1 MEEKIKEYIQENTDI
16 LNNKMEKLLKNINK
30 DLREYHIDYM
40 RTIINEMK
48 NISNDIDDINLLIEK
63 NDRNKMNK
71 LEEKIIDYNHREKI
85 VKKMTPIMILYSMS
99 EKMNNGKYIG
109 CDLCDKKFKGD
120 KFMKRYKQHFKDKH
134 Y

>member
-16 LNNKMEKLLKNINK
+16 LNNKIEKLLKNINK

-85 VKKMTPIMILYSMS
+85 VKKWH
-99 EKMNNGKYIG
+99 
-109 CDLCDKKFKGD
+109 
-120 KFMKRYKQHFKDKH
+120 Q
-134 Y
+134 